1 MCRRFIF
8 SVNLPA
14 FLYGLED
21 SDLLL
26 HIPFLPC
33 LPDHFLNL
41 GVDTFKLLLI
51 LFLVILLILFQG
63 FQLLRLPHRPVIAFL
78 SLFCPVPVHIPDH
91 GRHQLIFDPFKRL
104 RKIIFVMLH
113 SSTLLPQRPVQQ
125 SFASDHRLTIP

>member
-8 SVNLPA
+8 SVNLPS

-33 LPDHFLNL
+33 LPNYFLNL
-41 GVDTFKLLLI
+41 VINAFKLLAV
-51 LFLVILLILFQG
+51 FLLVADFILFQG
-63 FQLLRLPHRPVIAFL
+63 FQLLRLPHGPVIAFL

-91 GRHQLIFDPFKRL
+91 GRHQLIFDPLKRL

-125 SFASDHRLTIP
+125 SFASDHHLTIP